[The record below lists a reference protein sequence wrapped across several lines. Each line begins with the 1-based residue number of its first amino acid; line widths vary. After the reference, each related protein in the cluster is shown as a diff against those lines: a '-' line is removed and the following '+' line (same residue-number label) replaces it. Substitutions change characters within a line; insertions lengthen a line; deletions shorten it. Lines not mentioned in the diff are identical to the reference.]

1 MSTSISEGPA
11 WWGGWTGQRRHEH
24 GFRLNVMDLVLGSA
38 SVAASLAIAS
48 FDMPLWWAPAYL
60 FATFFMF
67 CNVLRIARGYELA
80 WCAIVAA
87 TTLGAAVLAP
97 MHLPMLL
104 PTVGVLS
111 QIALGLAAVRA
122 GQTRGIFAAD

>member
-1 MSTSISEGPA
+1 MNTSTSEAPA

-24 GFRLNVMDLVLGSA
+24 GFRLNAMDLMMGSA

-48 FDMPLWWAPAYL
+48 FDMPMWWAPAYL

-80 WCAIVAA
+80 WCAIAA
-87 TTLGAAVLAP
+87 VTTIGAAALAP
-97 MHLPMLL
+97 MHLSKLL
-104 PTVGVLS
+104 PAVGIVS
-111 QIALGLAAVRA
+111 QIALGFAAVSA
-122 GQTRGIFAAD
+122 GRTRGIFATD